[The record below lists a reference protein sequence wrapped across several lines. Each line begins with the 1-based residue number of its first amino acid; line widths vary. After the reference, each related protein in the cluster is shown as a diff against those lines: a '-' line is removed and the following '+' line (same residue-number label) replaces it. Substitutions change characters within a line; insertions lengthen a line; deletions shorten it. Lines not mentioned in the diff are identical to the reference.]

1 MLKGVLKIFVD
12 LSVKQFLEELASGR
26 PAPGGGS
33 VSALAGAMG
42 AALVAM
48 VARFTAG
55 RSGDEAREQ
64 DNERILHESLRL
76 LQLLQADLDRD
87 CEAYRRVLKAYRL
100 PVPDEVSKK
109 ERSRVIQEAL
119 QGAAQQPLLAAN
131 RSLEVLQLCPG
142 ALEQGNPATWSDSAV
157 AALLARSGIEG
168 ALANVSI
175 NLEGISDSA
184 FREKMSEE
192 AARIRAASRKL
203 QERIR
208 GLLADRLL
216 L

>member
-119 QGAAQQPLLAAN
+119 LAAN

>member
-1 MLKGVLKIFVD
+1 MKIFVD

-119 QGAAQQPLLAAN
+119 LAAN
-131 RSLEVLQLCPG
+131 RSLEGLQLCPG